1 MGSSLPTI
9 TPSSIKSSV
18 ILQAY
23 NWDSWRKDNK
33 TFFKYLESKSDTIK
47 TCGIDTVWL
56 PPCTKSVSPQGYMPL
71 DLYNLSSEYGTETDL
86 KNCINTYKN
95 NDITVLG
102 DLVINHRCAE
112 FQNHDGVY
120 NVFGGKLAWN
130 DQAIVS
136 NDTRFGGTGNAS
148 PFKLFHGAPNIDHSQ
163 HFVRKDLLEWMQWMR
178 DDIGFDGFRFDFM
191 TGIDP
196 AHVREYL
203 QVTGVNIGEYWDD
216 MAYDNSYLLHNQDA
230 HRQRIVDWIDNSG
243 KCAYAFDTTTK
254 GILQTAL
261 QNKEYWRLSDS
272 NGKPPGVMGWWSERS
287 VTFLDNHDTHHKAQ
301 NLWPFPQEHL
311 VEGYTYILT
320 HPGVP
325 IVYWDDLFIKGL
337 NEIIVL
343 LIQIRKAY
351 NIRAD
356 STVRIVVADEQRY
369 TAIIDDKIEVT
380 LGKTTSAN
388 EDTLLFRCH
397 NVTIKETIKSVDRE
411 ETESVDEET
420 EADTEEQKIIKIDK
434 TNPQLHHRI
443 TS

>member
-56 PPCTKSVSPQGYMPL
+56 PPCTKSVSPQGCMPL

-163 HFVRKDLLEWMQWMR
+163 HFVRKAVSYTHLTLPTILL
-178 DDIGFDGFRFDFM
+178 
-191 TGIDP
+191 
-196 AHVREYL
+196 V
-203 QVTGVNIGEYWDD
+203 
-216 MAYDNSYLLHNQDA
+216 
-230 HRQRIVDWIDNSG
+230 
-243 KCAYAFDTTTK
+243 
-254 GILQTAL
+254 
-261 QNKEYWRLSDS
+261 
-272 NGKPPGVMGWWSERS
+272 
-287 VTFLDNHDTHHKAQ
+287 
-301 NLWPFPQEHL
+301 
-311 VEGYTYILT
+311 
-320 HPGVP
+320 
-325 IVYWDDLFIKGL
+325 
-337 NEIIVL
+337 
-343 LIQIRKAY
+343 
-351 NIRAD
+351 
-356 STVRIVVADEQRY
+356 
-369 TAIIDDKIEVT
+369 
-380 LGKTTSAN
+380 
-388 EDTLLFRCH
+388 
-397 NVTIKETIKSVDRE
+397 
-411 ETESVDEET
+411 
-420 EADTEEQKIIKIDK
+420 
-434 TNPQLHHRI
+434 
-443 TS
+443 